1 MVDLLAEVVVAV
13 VVVVHLL
20 RGSENGGIAPH
31 AVPADQAGVGRRTW
45 DTSEKHVRIR
55 KDLDERS

>member
-1 MVDLLAEVVVAV
+1 VVDLLAVA
-13 VVVVHLL
+13 VVHLL
-20 RGSENGGIAPH
+20 RGSENGETAPH

>member
-1 MVDLLAEVVVAV
+1 MVDLLAVA
-13 VVVVHLL
+13 VVHLL